1 MTVTQTVK
9 IPANRRLIIDVPPEI
24 PVGIAT
30 LTLAATDTEP
40 VCGKSLIP
48 SKSRASDGDGSFLQF
63 MGCHKGIPGASVDDF
78 LARCRE
84 DKELEFAIEERQLE
98 ERKRYA
104 KLSP

>member
-9 IPANRRLIIDVPPEI
+9 IPASRRLIIDVPPEI

-30 LTLAATDTEP
+30 LTLAATDAEQMAPEP
-40 VCGKSLIP
+40 PMPQKNYF
-48 SKSRASDGDGSFLQF
+48 SDDDDPIFRWC
-63 MGCHKGIPGASVDDF
+63 GCHKGIPGASVDDF
-78 LARCRE
+78 FARCRE
-84 DKELEFAIEERQLE
+84 DKELEFAIEKRQLE